1 VLIAG
6 PNLTIDRT
14 SALPE
19 LRPGEVLRFDRVV
32 VTPGGKG
39 LNVARTA
46 RSLGVR
52 ALLVGF
58 VPGETGRAAAALIG
72 REGVDLRGVPCAGEI
87 RSTAIVMERG
97 GRVTVMNEPGP
108 PVAPA
113 DWDAFEAAVA
123 AALPA
128 HRVLVCSGS
137 VPPGSPDDAYGRLAA
152 LARRAG
158 RPSIVD
164 GAGTTLAAALDA
176 APDVVCP
183 NLAEAEAVL
192 APARERDHA
201 SPVLAGRDEA
211 ETARRA
217 EDESAA
223 RDAAGRDED
232 ETARRAEDESAT
244 RDAAGRDED
253 GAAGREPVDAPE
265 DARPRALAAATELVE
280 RGARGALVT
289 AASAGAALAIE
300 GAAPVWLPAP
310 RIASVRNPV
319 GAGDVLVGALAA
331 ALERGAPL
339 HEAARHGVAT
349 AAASVES
356 PTAGDVD
363 AARAAALLAAV
374 VPA

>member
-1 VLIAG
+1 MLIAG

-14 SALPE
+14 ARLLE
-19 LRPGEVLRFDRVV
+19 LRPGEVLRFDEVV

-46 RSLGVR
+46 RALGVG

-58 VPGETGRAAAALIG
+58 VPGETGRAAAALIE
-72 REGVDLRGVPCAGEI
+72 REEVELRGVPCAGEI
-87 RSTAIVMERG
+87 RSTAIVMERD
-97 GRVTVMNEPGP
+97 GRATVLNEPGP
-108 PVAPA
+108 EITGA
-113 DWDAFEAAVA
+113 DWEALEGAVE

-128 HRVLVCSGS
+128 HGVLVCSGS
-137 VPPGSPDDAYGRLAA
+137 VPPGGPDDAYARLAA

-158 RPSIVD
+158 RLCVVD
-164 GAGTTLAAALDA
+164 GAGATLAAALAA

-192 APARERDHA
+192 
-201 SPVLAGRDEA
+201 G
-211 ETARRA
+211 RA
-217 EDESAA
+217 EPAEARAALHRAGAEPAEAGTDEPLV
-223 RDAAGRDED
+223 RAGADSVGLRPALE
-232 ETARRAEDESAT
+232 RVR
-244 RDAAGRDED
+244 G
-253 GAAGREPVDAPE
+253 EPVDAPA
-265 DARPRALAAATELVE
+265 DARQRALAAAVELVE

-289 AASAGAALAIE
+289 AAAAGAALAS
-300 GAAPVWLPAP
+300 ADAVPAWLTAP
-310 RIASVRNPV
+310 RIVAVRNPV
-319 GAGDVLVGALAA
+319 GAGDVLAGALAA

-339 HEAARHGVAT
+339 DEAARRGVAT

-363 AARAAALLAAV
+363 AARAAELLAAV